1 MYCNSDKW
9 YEDHINEQQQI
20 IDQKKAEL
28 EELQKPANEIKAKL
42 NAVQQEIESL
52 KKQRYVHC

>member
-9 YEDHINEQQQI
+9 YEDQINKQQQI
-20 IDQKKAEL
+20 IDKNIAKI

-42 NAVQQEIESL
+42 EVLQQEIKQLEIL
-52 KKQRYVHC
+52 KQQN